1 MLTKKLPSKMSAVKK
16 IALSALVTAMA
27 SQAYAETVT
36 VVSFGGLNK
45 DAQDKAFYKPFAAAG
60 KGTVEAGEYNGEMG
74 RICAVV

>member
-16 IALSALVTAMA
+16 MALGALVTAMA

-45 DAQDKAFYKPFAAAG
+45 DAHDKAFYKPFAACSGILNLA
-60 KGTVEAGEYNGEMG
+60 T
-74 RICAVV
+74 